1 VVAAGSFSSSD
12 RRLLALAAA
21 RFAEHCAE
29 ANHQLS
35 SSGSALCEC
44 REVAEHAALDVD
56 RLERAQVF
64 DAGREHV
71 AHLNGFPDRTWTSTA
86 LLREVIES
94 WMAPPWNDMRGWF
107 QRGVWATAALARLAE
122 RGIPADALI
131 RRGLQRRFRLQLTT
145 LIVTAR
151 ADLAV
156 REEDSP
162 RPPIAPPLM
171 PWIDALAGCGDQ
183 SVDRDTDAARNL
195 PVRIAKAL
203 TGEFRDVVDAWLAD
217 SAIKDI
223 IAWRF
228 DADPHDG
235 LAEGDLMVPGGS
247 DALGWLIDRL
257 ERTRLHDWREASL
270 LWEIRYL
277 DEPEETAADVGIS
290 MMLLKERPTHL
301 DLVIQALR
309 RSVRYKLVDD
319 AVLGDLSF
327 SELMNQ
333 VTALIGDSRLTTA
346 VELLDVGVAE
356 RPYHQQ
362 LRSLLAFCLIPVE
375 PDRSL
380 DLLHVLSVHGTLSD
394 GLLGVNRGAAYLRRG
409 EVAAVK
415 SELTDVLNGARN
427 SDALLW
433 PLSGLLDHQSVPA
446 SLCSTTTHDW
456 AREVLL
462 YLRSHGEP
470 G

>member
-1 VVAAGSFSSSD
+1 MGSFTLSD

-21 RFAEHCAE
+21 RFAKDCAE
-29 ANHQLS
+29 ADHQLS
-35 SSGSALCEC
+35 SSGSALCVC
-44 REVAEHAALDVD
+44 REVAEQAALDVHG
-56 RLERAQVF
+56 LERAQVF

-94 WMAPPWNDMRGWF
+94 WMAPPWNDLRGWF

-122 RGIPADALI
+122 RGIPPDALI
-131 RRGLQRRFRLQLTT
+131 RRGLQRRFRVRLAT
-145 LIVTAR
+145 LVVTAR

-156 REEDSP
+156 REENSP
-162 RPPIAPPLM
+162 RPPIATPLM
-171 PWIDALAGCGDQ
+171 PWVDALTSCGDQ
-183 SVDRDTDAARNL
+183 SVDRDTDAARNV

-203 TGEFRDVVDAWLAD
+203 TGEFRHVVDAWLAE
-217 SAIKDI
+217 SSIKDI

-228 DADPHDG
+228 DAEPHDG
-235 LAEGDLMVPGGS
+235 LVEGDLMLPGGS

-257 ERTRLHDWREASL
+257 EFTRLHDWRESSL

-277 DEPEETAADVGIS
+277 DAPDDTAAEAGVPLV
-290 MMLLKERPTHL
+290 LLKERPSHL
-301 DLVIQALR
+301 DLVIQSLR
-309 RSVRYKLVDD
+309 RSVRYKLIDD
-319 AVLGDLSF
+319 AVLGDLSV
-327 SELMNQ
+327 SELTSQ
-333 VTALIGDSRLTTA
+333 VTALIGDGRVTTA
-346 VELLDVGVAE
+346 VELLDAGVAE

-375 PDRSL
+375 PDRAL
-380 DLLHVLSVHGTLSD
+380 ALLNSLSVHGTLSD
-394 GLLGVNRGAAYLRRG
+394 GLLGVNRAAAYLRRG
-409 EVAAVK
+409 EVAAAR
-415 SELTDVLNGARN
+415 SELADVLKGAHD

-433 PLSGLLDHQSVPA
+433 PLSALLDPQSIPA
-446 SLCSTTTHDW
+446 SLSSTTTHDW

-462 YLRSHGEP
+462 HLRPFGER

>member
-1 VVAAGSFSSSD
+1 MAGPFTLSD
-12 RRLLALAAA
+12 RRLLARAAT
-21 RFAEHCAE
+21 RFAQDCAE
-29 ANHQLS
+29 GGHQMC
-35 SSGSALCEC
+35 SAGRSPYGCNSL
-44 REVAEHAALDVD
+44 AERAALDVE
-56 RLERAQVF
+56 RLERAQLF
-64 DAGREHV
+64 DAGQEHMT
-71 AHLNGFPDRTWTSTA
+71 HLTGFPDRTWTSTA

-94 WMAPPWNDMRGWF
+94 WMTPPWHDIRGWF

-145 LIVTAR
+145 LVVTAR

-156 REEDSP
+156 REERSP

-171 PWIDALAGCGDQ
+171 PWVEVLASCGDQ

-203 TGEFRDVVDAWLAD
+203 TGEFRAVVDTWLRE
-217 SAIKDI
+217 SSIKDI
-223 IAWRF
+223 ISWRL

-235 LAEGDLMVPGGS
+235 LAEGDLTIRGGS

-257 ERTRLHDWREASL
+257 ECTRLHDWREASL

-277 DEPEETAADVGIS
+277 DEPEDTVADAGVLPR
-290 MMLLKERPTHL
+290 LLEERPTHL

-319 AVLGDLSF
+319 AVLGGLSV
-327 SELMNQ
+327 SELMSQ
-333 VTALIGDSRLTTA
+333 VTALIGDGHLATA
-346 VELLDVGVAE
+346 VELLDAGVTE

-375 PDRSL
+375 PARAL
-380 DLLHVLSVHGTLSD
+380 GLLNALSVHGTLSD
-394 GLLGVNRGAAYLRRG
+394 GLLGVNRAAANLRRG
-409 EVAAVK
+409 EVAAAK
-415 SELTDVLNGARN
+415 SELTDVLNRAHD

-433 PLSGLLDHQSVPA
+433 PLSSLLGQAAPA
-446 SLCSTTTHDW
+446 AVCSTTTHAW

-462 YLRSHGEP
+462 HIQAQEAQG
-470 G
+470 

>member
-1 VVAAGSFSSSD
+1 VVGSFTPSD

-29 ANHQLS
+29 ADHQLS
-35 SSGSALCEC
+35 SSGSAPCGC
-44 REVAEHAALDVD
+44 RALAAQAALDVD
-56 RLERAQVF
+56 RLEHAQSF
-64 DAGREHV
+64 DAGQEH
-71 AHLNGFPDRTWTSTA
+71 AEHLLGFPDRTWTSTA
-86 LLREVIES
+86 LLREVVDS
-94 WMAPPWNDMRGWF
+94 WTTEPWNDMRGWF
-107 QRGVWATAALARLAE
+107 QRGVWTTAALARLGE
-122 RGIPADALI
+122 RGIPADALV
-131 RRGLQRRFRLQLTT
+131 RRGLQRRFRLRLTA
-145 LIVTAR
+145 LVVTAR

-156 REEDSP
+156 REGDSP

-171 PWIDALAGCGDQ
+171 PWIDALASCGDQ

-257 ERTRLHDWREASL
+257 ECTRLHDWREASL

-277 DEPEETAADVGIS
+277 DEPEETAADAGIPLV
-290 MMLLKERPTHL
+290 LLNERPTHL

-319 AVLGDLSF
+319 AVLGGLSV
-327 SELMNQ
+327 SELTSQ
-333 VTALIGDSRLTTA
+333 VIALIGDGHLITA
-346 VELLDVGVAE
+346 VELLDAGVAE

-362 LRSLLAFCLIPVE
+362 LRSLLAFCLIPLE
-375 PDRSL
+375 PDRAL
-380 DLLHVLSVHGTLSD
+380 DLLNALSVHGTLSD
-394 GLLGVNRGAAYLRRG
+394 GLLGVNRAAAYLRRG
-409 EVAAVK
+409 EVAAAK
-415 SELTDVLNGARN
+415 SELADVLNGARD
-427 SDALLW
+427 SDALLR
-433 PLSGLLDHQSVPA
+433 PLSSLLDQSMPA
-446 SLCSTTTHDW
+446 SLSSTTTHDW
-456 AREVLL
+456 AREALL
-462 YLRSHGEP
+462 HLSSHGES
-470 G
+470 